1 MPVELNPEDVRW
13 GDLAPLVRRA
23 VGAALRHLGHDPA
36 LYEISVL
43 ACDDARIRA
52 LNAQFRG
59 KDRPTNV
66 LSWPEWDLSPDEP
79 GALPQPPEP
88 GTADDPE
95 PLGDLAFAYET
106 CQREADAQGKKVED
120 HVTHLIVHS
129 VLHLLG
135 YDHDHDADALLMEE
149 TETKILATLG
159 IADPYATL
167 DGPPDELTGGTRPE
181 TMDIGKD

>member
-1 MPVELNPEDVRW
+1 MPVELNPEEARW
-13 GDLAPLVRRA
+13 GDLTPLAARA
-23 VGAALRHLGHDPA
+23 SEAALVFLGLDPA
-36 LYEISVL
+36 QYEISVL
-43 ACDDARIRA
+43 ACDDARIKA

-66 LSWPEWDLSPDEP
+66 LSWPEWDLSADTP
-79 GALPQPPEP
+79 GALPEPPEP
-88 GTADDPE
+88 GSIDEPE
-95 PLGDLAFAYET
+95 PLGNLALAFET
-106 CQREADAQGKKVED
+106 CQQEAEVQGKRMED

-135 YDHDHDADALLMEE
+135 YDHEDEADALLMEE
-149 TETKILATLG
+149 TEIKILATLG

-167 DGPPDELTGGTRPE
+167 DGPPDEQTGGRLPE